1 MESTTSVPQ
10 QISYNVKQASI
21 ATGLSEYTIRLAVRE
36 NRLAA
41 RYNNSQIII
50 EAESLVLFVRSLPSE
65 RQVHRDCAA
74 NEPGA
79 A

>member
-1 MESTTSVPQ
+1 MESTIPVPQ
-10 QISYNVKQASI
+10 QISYNVKQASA
-21 ATGLSEYTIRLAVRE
+21 ATGLSEYTIRRAIRE
-36 NRLAA
+36 NDLAA
-41 RYNNSQIII
+41 RYNGSQIII
-50 EAESLVLFVRSLPSE
+50 EAESLVLYVRSLPSE